1 MAPRMTLYRPDGKP
15 PRTTAHDHELVVA
28 HLGNGAGAAA
38 ILERPQVD
46 TTMGM
51 TPLEGLV
58 MGTRSGDI
66 DVGGVVHVGRATGR
80 DLAAMET
87 LLNKE
92 GGLLGL
98 SDLSSVRRTLEA
110 VEQQGHA
117 GARLAL
123 EVFVHRL
130 ARHVRG
136 LTTSL
141 RRFDA
146 FTFTGS
152 IGEYS
157 TRMRAMPLNHLAF
170 FGLELD
176 EKAGRAG
183 GGGRA
188 GAISRGARTIAIVAP
203 ADAARLVELVSS
215 PGAADP
221 PAGRLSASICS
232 HLTDR
237 VGNP

>member
-1 MAPRMTLYRPDGKP
+1 MELRSSSVGDAPTAAVPRSAARSLETDVEAPD
-15 PRTTAHDHELVVA
+15 
-28 HLGNGAGAAA
+28 
-38 ILERPQVD
+38 
-46 TTMGM
+46 
-51 TPLEGLV
+51 
-58 MGTRSGDI
+58 
-66 DVGGVVHVGRATGR
+66 GR

-92 GGLLGL
+92 GGRRGL
-98 SDLSSVRRTLEA
+98 SYLSSDRRTLEA

-136 LTTSL
+136 LMTLL

-157 TRMRAMPLNHLAF
+157 TRMRAVPLNHLAF

-183 GGGRA
+183 GGGRT
-188 GAISRGARTIAIVAP
+188 GAISRGAMPIAIVAP
-203 ADAARLVELVSS
+203 ARAARLGGTGFVTRRRRSR
-215 PGAADP
+215 PAA
-221 PAGRLSASICS
+221 
-232 HLTDR
+232 
-237 VGNP
+237 V